1 MKKKNLGA
9 AIAALAAAMTLV
21 LCACG
26 GGSGAAEPFDPS
38 STASALLDS
47 GAFSENLEQL
57 DQDVACM
64 LYGIDESTVTGSAVY
79 GSTGATAEEIA
90 VFTLTDETAAQA
102 AKTALETRVADQ
114 KTALESYLPAEI
126 VKLDAAI
133 IEQRGSS
140 VLMVVAAD
148 AEAAQN
154 ALK

>member
-1 MKKKNLGA
+1 MKRQRLGGG
-9 AIAALAAAMTLV
+9 IAALAAALVLV

-26 GGSGAAEPFDPS
+26 GAAEPFDPA
-38 STASALLDS
+38 STAGALLDS

-64 LYGIDESTVTGSAVY
+64 LYGIDEATVTGSAVY
-79 GSTGATAEEIA
+79 GSTGATAEELA
-90 VFTLTDETAAQA
+90 VFTLTDEAAAQA

-114 KTALESYLPAEI
+114 KAVLESYQPAEI

-133 IEQRGSS
+133 VEQRGSS

-148 AEAAQN
+148 AEAAQA

>member
-1 MKKKNLGA
+1 
-9 AIAALAAAMTLV
+9 
-21 LCACG
+21 
-26 GGSGAAEPFDPS
+26 
-38 STASALLDS
+38 
-47 GAFSENLEQL
+47 
-57 DQDVACM
+57 M

-79 GSTGATAEEIA
+79 GSTGATAEEVA

-114 KTALESYLPAEI
+114 KTARESYLPAEI

>member
-26 GGSGAAEPFDPS
+26 GGATEPFDPA

-102 AKTALETRVADQ
+102 AKTALETRVSDQ

-148 AEAAQN
+148 AEAAQ
-154 ALK
+154 AVLK

>member
-1 MKKKNLGA
+1 MKRQRLGGG
-9 AIAALAAAMTLV
+9 IAALAAALVLV

-26 GGSGAAEPFDPS
+26 GAEEPFDPA
-38 STASALLDS
+38 STAGALLDS

-64 LYGIDESTVTGSAVY
+64 LYGIDEATVTGSAVY
-79 GSTGATAEEIA
+79 GSTGATAEELA
-90 VFTLTDETAAQA
+90 VFTLTDEAAAQA

-114 KTALESYLPAEI
+114 KAVLESYQPAEI

-133 IEQRGSS
+133 VEQRGSS

-148 AEAAQN
+148 AEAAQA

>member
-26 GGSGAAEPFDPS
+26 GGAAEPFDPA

-102 AKTALETRVADQ
+102 AKTALETRVSDQ

>member
-26 GGSGAAEPFDPS
+26 GGAAEPFDPA

>member
-1 MKKKNLGA
+1 MKKQRLGGG
-9 AIAALAAAMTLV
+9 IAALAAALALV

-26 GGSGAAEPFDPS
+26 GGAAEPFDPA

-79 GSTGATAEEIA
+79 GSTGATAEELA
-90 VFTLTDETAAQA
+90 VFTLTDEAAAQT

-114 KTALESYLPAEI
+114 KAVLESYQPAEI

-133 IEQRGSS
+133 VEQRGSS

-148 AEAAQN
+148 AEAAQA

>member
-9 AIAALAAAMTLV
+9 AIAALAAAITLV

-26 GGSGAAEPFDPS
+26 GSSAAEPFDPA

-148 AEAAQN
+148 AEAAQ
-154 ALK
+154 AVLK

>member
-26 GGSGAAEPFDPS
+26 GGGAAEPFDPA

-79 GSTGATAEEIA
+79 GSTGATAEEVA

-102 AKTALETRVADQ
+102 AKTALETRVAAQ
-114 KTALESYLPAEI
+114 KTALESYLPVEI

-148 AEAAQN
+148 AEAAQ
-154 ALK
+154 AVLK